1 MNSRISR
8 CGTVERGIRS
18 SMNVL
23 VRGRGK
29 LSATVAALAMTLLL
43 GLPGLVAA
51 DPCEVADAG
60 GTVVLPPVGCDY
72 LSPDEVHVIID
83 GLPPNTTIEFKPI
96 HKDFICGG
104 QPPVPCSQAIPPGLC
119 EAPGGGLGGNVDC
132 FSSSLEFEV
141 RGTGLLD
148 GFTRFLSI
156 PAVTEVHT
164 GPRNAG
170 DPVQTFP
177 TEMVALQASLFGDP
191 DFDFLQITAGSAN
204 GLPSPGETTLT
215 QKANGNWQVDSF
227 FDITYQIDFQG
238 APGSVLDGLAG
249 TTTSDLRMASNLN
262 PCDVV
267 DNGTGTID
275 LPPDGCEYL
284 SPDEVHEIID
294 GLPPNTTI
302 QFAAIHRNFICGSPI
317 GTCSIP
323 LPGGVCEGPGG
334 TLGGNA
340 DCFQSDLALEITGTG
355 SLAGFSRQITV
366 PMDTEVHTGPRN
378 PGDPVQIFPNTM
390 FRLQGQIFGDPDF
403 CVLNIRAGDQLGLPS
418 PGETTLT
425 DNGDNSFAVDSFFD
439 ITYEIDYQGCPG
451 SVLEGFGGTSSGTV
465 HMETGDPP
473 QPQPQL
479 PGIQDHWLVLFGL
492 ILAGTSVFAIR
503 RRAVARP

>member
-1 MNSRISR
+1 
-8 CGTVERGIRS
+8 
-18 SMNVL
+18 MNVL

-29 LSATVAALAMTLLL
+29 LSVTLAALAMTLLL
-43 GLPGLVAA
+43 GLPGLVTA

-72 LSPDEVHVIID
+72 LSADEVHVIID

-96 HKDFICGG
+96 HKDFICGA
-104 QPPVPCSQAIPPGLC
+104 QPPVPCSEAIPPGLC
-119 EAPGGGLGGNVDC
+119 EGPGGGLGGNVDC
-132 FSSSLEFEV
+132 FGSTLEFEV

-148 GFTRFLSI
+148 GFNRLLSL
-156 PAVTEVHT
+156 PALTEVHT
-164 GPRNAG
+164 GPRNPG

-215 QKANGNWQVDSF
+215 QQANGNWQVDSF

-238 APGSVLDGLAG
+238 APGSVLGGMAG
-249 TTTSDLRMASNLN
+249 STTADLQMASNLN

-267 DNGTGTID
+267 DNGSGTID

-284 SPDEVHEIID
+284 SPDEVHEIIA

-302 QFAAIHRNFICGSPI
+302 EFAAIHKNFICGNPI

-334 TLGGNA
+334 NLGGNA
-340 DCFQSDLALEITGTG
+340 DCFQSDLELQITGTG
-355 SLAGFSRQITV
+355 GLAGFNRQITV
-366 PMDTEVHTGPRN
+366 QMDTEVHTGPRN
-378 PGDPVQIFPNTM
+378 PGDPVQTFPNTM
-390 FRLQGQIFGDPDF
+390 FRLQGEIFGDPDF
-403 CVLNIRAGDQLGLPS
+403 CTLRIRAGDQNGLPS
-418 PGETTLT
+418 PGHTTLT
-425 DNGDNSFAVDSFFD
+425 DNGNNSFAVDSFFD
-439 ITYEIDYQGCPG
+439 ITYEIDYVGCPG
-451 SVLEGFGGTSSGTV
+451 SMLEGFGGTSSGTV
-465 HMETGDPP
+465 RMQSGIPVPEK
-473 QPQPQL
+473 L
-479 PGIQDHWLVLFGL
+479 PGIHGEWLMLFGL
-492 ILAGTSVFAIR
+492 ILAGGSVAVILR
-503 RRAVARP
+503 RSAVRT